1 MKIVNLDPSR
11 LADYLRAQIVAIAP
25 TGPDPELGLI
35 DTHLPEALAR
45 LERCIASIRMWR
57 AGEFDVLH
65 SSQHCT
71 FVYYLANTI
80 WRHERARSVCTKLF
94 LLNKAHH
101 AIDCFYEIALP
112 EVFFIGHSPGIV
124 LAKATYGN
132 RLAIYQ
138 GVTVGRNGDAAPVIE
153 DDVILYPGSAAIG
166 ACRIA
171 RGSVLSQGTR
181 LTDRDT
187 QAGMIAFPGAGGVPV
202 FGRPGRDL
210 LGDFFRDG

>member
-1 MKIVNLDPSR
+1 
-11 LADYLRAQIVAIAP
+11 
-25 TGPDPELGLI
+25 
-35 DTHLPEALAR
+35 
-45 LERCIASIRMWR
+45 
-57 AGEFDVLH
+57 
-65 SSQHCT
+65 
-71 FVYYLANTI
+71 
-80 WRHERARSVCTKLF
+80 
-94 LLNKAHH
+94 
-101 AIDCFYEIALP
+101 
-112 EVFFIGHSPGIV
+112 VFFIGHSPGIV

-187 QAGMIAFPGAGGVPV
+187 EAGMIAFPGGGGVPV
-202 FGRPGRDL
+202 VRRPGRDL
-210 LGDFFRDG
+210 VGAFFRD

>member
-1 MKIVNLDPSR
+1 MNIVNLEPSR
-11 LADYLRAQIVAIAP
+11 LADYVRAQIVAVAP
-25 TGPDPELGLI
+25 TGHDPELGLI

-45 LERCIASIRMWR
+45 LERCLASIRMWR

-80 WRHERARSVCTKLF
+80 WVHEHARSVCTKLF

-101 AIDCFYEIALP
+101 AIDCFYEIVLP

-138 GVTVGRNGDAAPVIE
+138 GVTVGRNGDASPVIE
-153 DDVILYPGSAAIG
+153 DNVILYPGSAAIG

-187 QAGMIAFPGAGGVPV
+187 EAGMIAFTGAGGVPV
-202 FGRPGRDL
+202 FRRPGRDL
-210 LGDFFRDG
+210 WGDFFRD